1 LTEANPH
8 LKPILIAGLLAA
20 AAVAL
25 GMLTL
30 SRQAA
35 DSSGDA
41 APAPLVTHV
50 THATPKAKPVPV
62 AAKPVAKPKPR
73 VNPSFRA
80 ARAAGLPKAVAE
92 QFAARPVVVVTL
104 FSSESDVDELAQGE
118 AKAGAE
124 LAAAGYAGVD
134 VAKEGASGAITKV
147 FGVLPLPTTL
157 VLVRPSYTQPYV
169 RLDGFADRETVAQAA
184 RNATPLPAA
193 ATQTAWARAANALC
207 RKTAAKFTALPVADS
222 AASLKQKT
230 PQVEAL
236 STAFVAD
243 LRQLKPP
250 AGRAADVTRFVS
262 LAERDLDL
270 TVAMARATARKDLV
284 ALATAAAEESTV
296 GKQANALAIDLGA
309 TACAAP
315 F

>member
-41 APAPLVTHV
+41 APAPLVTHT
-50 THATPKAKPVPV
+50 THATPVPV
-62 AAKPVAKPKPR
+62 AAKPVAKPKPKPR

-184 RNATPLPAA
+184 
-193 ATQTAWARAANALC
+193 ANAL
-207 RKTAAKFTALPVADS
+207 S
-222 AASLKQKT
+222 
-230 PQVEAL
+230 
-236 STAFVAD
+236 
-243 LRQLKPP
+243 
-250 AGRAADVTRFVS
+250 
-262 LAERDLDL
+262 
-270 TVAMARATARKDLV
+270 
-284 ALATAAAEESTV
+284 
-296 GKQANALAIDLGA
+296 
-309 TACAAP
+309 
-315 F
+315 